1 MVLPA
6 SHRISRVLRYSGS
19 HWPSDLFAYGIVTL
33 FDGAFQLSS
42 AKVSRTCC
50 WPTTPKSKLFGL
62 ASFPF
67 ARRYL
72 GNHFCFLFLGVLRC
86 FSSPRALHYTMYSCN
101 DDRFCLP
108 GFPIQISTNQ
118 CLLAAPRSFSQL
130 ATSFVGVWCLG
141 IHPVL
146 FLA

>member
-50 WPTTPKSKLFGL
+50 WPTTPESKPSGL

-72 GNHFCFLFLGVLRC
+72 GNHYCFLFLRVLRC
-86 FSSPRALHYTMYSCN
+86 FSSPRALRYTMDSCN
-101 DDRFCLP
+101 GDRLLTCRVSPFRNLRISACLRLP
-108 GFPIQISTNQ
+108 VAYRSLPRLSSAYGAMASTL
-118 CLLAAPRSFSQL
+118 CSY
-130 ATSFVGVWCLG
+130 
-141 IHPVL
+141 
-146 FLA
+146 

>member
-6 SHRISRVLRYSGS
+6 SHRISRVLRYSGTGL
-19 HWPSDLFAYGIVTL
+19 PSDLFAYGTITHS
-33 FDGAFQLSS
+33 GCPFQNYS

-72 GNHFCFLFLGVLRC
+72 GNHFCFLFLRVLRC
-86 FSSPRALHYTMYSCN
+86 FSSPRALHYTMDSCN
-101 DDRFCLP
+101 GDRLLTCRVSPFRNLRIVACLRLP
-108 GFPIQISTNQ
+108 VAYRSLPRLSSAYGAMASTL
-118 CLLAAPRSFSQL
+118 CSY
-130 ATSFVGVWCLG
+130 
-141 IHPVL
+141 
-146 FLA
+146 